1 MSYSPHLLKSLGTNI
16 TSVLIQENRPCEQR
30 LFQAILVQAFEDA
43 LNPNPSKT
51 ETYYKIDAH
60 NWFMYPDSVFVKICW
75 LAGFDPDI
83 ITDRYKRLQ
92 ATGQVTFSKIQKNW
106 IQYRDLY
113 KRYRATNSSE
123 ERRAIMKQIKSLE
136 FES

>member
-30 LFQAILVQAFEDA
+30 LFQAIIVQAFEDA

-83 ITDRYKRLQ
+83 ITDRYKKLQ
-92 ATGQVTFSKIQKNW
+92 ATGQVTFTKIQQNFLK
-106 IQYRDLY
+106 DLGV
-113 KRYRATNSSE
+113 KE
-123 ERRAIMKQIKSLE
+123 GSLC
-136 FES
+136 FMVDMQAQDLRQNTVSIAF

>member
-60 NWFMYPDSVFVKICW
+60 NWFMYPDSVLVKICW

-83 ITDRYKRLQ
+83 ITDRYKKLQ
-92 ATGQVTFSKIQKNW
+92 ATGQVTFTKIQQNW
-106 IQYRDLY
+106 VKYRDLY
-113 KRYRATNSSE
+113 KQYRATSSSE
-123 ERRAIMKQIKSLE
+123 ERREIMKQIKSLE
-136 FES
+136 FVD